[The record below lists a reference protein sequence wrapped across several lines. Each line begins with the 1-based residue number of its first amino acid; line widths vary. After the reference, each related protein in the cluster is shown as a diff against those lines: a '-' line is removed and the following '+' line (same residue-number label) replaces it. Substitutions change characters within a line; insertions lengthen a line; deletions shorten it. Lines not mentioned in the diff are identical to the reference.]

1 MKKIIYT
8 KKAPIPIGPYVQGI
22 IFNNII
28 ITSGQI
34 PINPIYNKIDSN
46 DIEKQTVQVLKNI
59 KSIINKAHFSIKN
72 IVKTTIFLINLNDFN
87 IINNV
92 YKKFFIENNAN
103 YPARTCIEVSR
114 LPQNAKIEIEAIAI
128 KPNNNNYY

>member
-1 MKKIIYT
+1 MNNIIYT
-8 KKAPIPIGPYVQGI
+8 KSAPIPIGPYVQGI

-34 PINPIYNKIDSN
+34 PINPISKKIESN
-46 DIEKQTVQVLKNI
+46 NIKKQTLQVLNNI
-59 KSIINKAHFSIKN
+59 KYIINQANCPVKN
-72 IVKTTIFLINLNDFN
+72 IVKTTIFLINLDDFN

-92 YKKFFIENNAN
+92 YKNFFIENDSY

-114 LPQNAKIEIEAIAI
+114 LPKNAKIEIEAIAI
-128 KPNNNNYY
+128 KL